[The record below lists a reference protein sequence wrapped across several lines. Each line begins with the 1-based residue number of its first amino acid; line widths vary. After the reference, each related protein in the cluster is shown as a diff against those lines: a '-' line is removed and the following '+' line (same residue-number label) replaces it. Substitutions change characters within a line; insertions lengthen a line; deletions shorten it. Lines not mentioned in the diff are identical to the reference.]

1 MKKRLRKCNYAC
13 RQTYSVMLGLT
24 LMLFFSFQAFAQT
37 QTIKGRVIDS
47 AGLEII
53 GAAVQVDGTSLGGIT
68 DLDGVFVINNA
79 PAKGTLTV
87 SYVGYKTTKTAI
99 KPGKQYV
106 IKLLEDTKVLEEV
119 VVVGYGTMR
128 KKELTGAVSRV
139 MSDDIQK
146 ISSSDVGSTLQG
158 QIAGVNIQASSG
170 APGAAANIQIRGISS
185 INGSNNPLWVVDGIP
200 YDGDPGL
207 SPHEIESIDVLK
219 DAASAAIYGTR
230 GAGGV
235 ILVTTKSGKTGEM
248 KVSLDANY
256 GIQKITSGL
265 ELTNA
270 TQSQYLQYL
279 LSGQDGLIAPSSLW
293 STLWQNPNLFLN
305 NTNLMPVVEQDNQPV
320 TNIALTL
327 SGGTKNYTY
336 SIVGN
341 YYKQEGI
348 LINSGYERFNVRAN
362 STLKKGRWSF
372 NTSLSAKVDTKD
384 SPAWGVYQ
392 EIYKYKP
399 TQQAIDLDAPI
410 SSSGGDNNENLT
422 LGNVLAKFKET
433 NTSEGKGFNGSF
445 SANLEI
451 IKGLNFT
458 SRFGAGYNVNNIVKI
473 NPFFEIYDS
482 EGNLVL
488 NPQTRSGIRNT
499 NQVNTNMSWE
509 NILNYGLKKGKHD
522 IKATAVFSME
532 KYTFKSFFADR
543 KDLIS
548 NDLPSLGAA
557 TGESLV
563 GVGTGTWGQ
572 DRVSTLVGMLLRAQY
587 SYADR
592 YLFSASVRRDG
603 SSRFSKDNRWGY
615 FPSVSAG
622 WNISEENFWKPVKDI
637 VNSFKLRVSYGTTGN
652 QNFGDYTTA
661 TTISQKYD
669 YAFIGSNGLVLNNGS
684 IQTVYANANSKWET
698 TEQFNL
704 GFDLAF
710 LQNKL
715 TFNTDLYLSKKRNML
730 FPLKIPP
737 VAGTG
742 NNGSVVLNVG
752 DMENKG
758 IEMAL
763 GWRDKI
769 STVNY
774 RVNATFTRNINT
786 VTRMA
791 GTNKRS
797 PMGTIS
803 TGNSNDQI
811 TFLCEGMEAGV
822 FMMMPTNGIVNTD
835 QKLAEYQKL
844 RPDAKMGDLMYVDQN
859 GDGLLNDD
867 DRVNCGS
874 GAPEAE
880 IGLNYGLDW
889 NGFDFSMN
897 WYASIGNEIVN
908 GSKVTSYQ
916 NGVNKDQVYQWSMYN
931 PYSTIPRIADS
942 KHYNTR
948 AYADIWVEDGS
959 FVRLKNIVLGYSLP
973 KHLVT
978 KWGLGKLRF
987 YVAADN
993 LLTFTKYD
1001 GYNPEVGN
1009 DGLATKG
1016 LDMGTYPI
1024 AIQMRGGIQLD
1035 F

>member
-1 MKKRLRKCNYAC
+1 
-13 RQTYSVMLGLT
+13 
-24 LMLFFSFQAFAQT
+24 
-37 QTIKGRVIDS
+37 
-47 AGLEII
+47 
-53 GAAVQVDGTSLGGIT
+53 
-68 DLDGVFVINNA
+68 
-79 PAKGTLTV
+79 
-87 SYVGYKTTKTAI
+87 
-99 KPGKQYV
+99 
-106 IKLLEDTKVLEEV
+106 
-119 VVVGYGTMR
+119 
-128 KKELTGAVSRV
+128 
-139 MSDDIQK
+139 
-146 ISSSDVGSTLQG
+146 
-158 QIAGVNIQASSG
+158 
-170 APGAAANIQIRGISS
+170 
-185 INGSNNPLWVVDGIP
+185 
-200 YDGDPGL
+200 
-207 SPHEIESIDVLK
+207 
-219 DAASAAIYGTR
+219 
-230 GAGGV
+230 
-235 ILVTTKSGKTGEM
+235 
-248 KVSLDANY
+248 
-256 GIQKITSGL
+256 
-265 ELTNA
+265 
-270 TQSQYLQYL
+270 
-279 LSGQDGLIAPSSLW
+279 
-293 STLWQNPNLFLN
+293 
-305 NTNLMPVVEQDNQPV
+305 
-320 TNIALTL
+320 
-327 SGGTKNYTY
+327 
-336 SIVGN
+336 
-341 YYKQEGI
+341 
-348 LINSGYERFNVRAN
+348 
-362 STLKKGRWSF
+362 
-372 NTSLSAKVDTKD
+372 
-384 SPAWGVYQ
+384 
-392 EIYKYKP
+392 
-399 TQQAIDLDAPI
+399 
-410 SSSGGDNNENLT
+410 
-422 LGNVLAKFKET
+422 
-433 NTSEGKGFNGSF
+433 
-445 SANLEI
+445 
-451 IKGLNFT
+451 
-458 SRFGAGYNVNNIVKI
+458 
-473 NPFFEIYDS
+473 
-482 EGNLVL
+482 
-488 NPQTRSGIRNT
+488 
-499 NQVNTNMSWE
+499 
-509 NILNYGLKKGKHD
+509 
-522 IKATAVFSME
+522 ME

-661 TTISQKYD
+661 ATISQKYD

-1016 LDMGTYPI
+1016 LDMCTYPI